1 MKIKFTDF
9 KSEYKFQK
17 KGFHQALK
25 NIGKKGQY
33 ILGDELKIFENNVK
47 KFLKTKYVLGV
58 GNWTEGMGLVC
69 KALNLKK
76 KDEIITVSNS
86 FIATCG
92 ALAYYGCKPI
102 LVDVGNDLNID
113 YDKILNR
120 ISKNTKAIMPVHLSG
135 IPFDVE
141 KIKKICKSK
150 NLYFIEDAAHAF
162 GAKFKS
168 KNIGTFGDVGIF
180 SLHPRKNFHVLGDG
194 GLITTNNKDLYKK
207 ILLLRNHGLINRD
220 KSVVWGT
227 NSRLDNF
234 QASIGNYMLKKIKK
248 INKKHLMIAN
258 YYNRNL
264 KNLVQVPVYN
274 LKLVLPTFHQ
284 YIIRTQHRDE
294 LRKFLKK
301 NGIETAI
308 HYPIPI
314 HKQSAYKNKFG
325 NLSLKNTEAFSK
337 QILSLPIHNWL
348 TLRDIEYVVKK
359 IRSFFN
365 KS

>member
-1 MKIKFTDF
+1 
-9 KSEYKFQK
+9 
-17 KGFHQALK
+17 
-25 NIGKKGQY
+25 
-33 ILGDELKIFENNVK
+33 
-47 KFLKTKYVLGV
+47 
-58 GNWTEGMGLVC
+58 
-69 KALNLKK
+69 
-76 KDEIITVSNS
+76 
-86 FIATCG
+86 
-92 ALAYYGCKPI
+92 
-102 LVDVGNDLNID
+102 
-113 YDKILNR
+113 
-120 ISKNTKAIMPVHLSG
+120 MPVHLSG

-168 KNIGTFGDVGIF
+168 KNIGTFGDIGIF

-248 INKKHLMIAN
+248 INKKHLIIAN